1 MTENHLFR
9 SWPRFSTRHRDWEE
23 RAVSFP
29 VPTPGSRD
37 FLFFCK
43 NFFPPL
49 SSWKAVERV
58 KMAEGGKTT
67 AATADPYPVMIPNV
81 TIVIDQDSDLQ
92 NGGSAFEAPW
102 IPDNLGV
109 EGAYECTRNFS
120 ASIMANGTLAGKL
133 TATIVD
139 RKGPFYAACD
149 AESSELQEISC
160 VLFGSKGQVSA

>member
-1 MTENHLFR
+1 
-9 SWPRFSTRHRDWEE
+9 
-23 RAVSFP
+23 
-29 VPTPGSRD
+29 
-37 FLFFCK
+37 
-43 NFFPPL
+43 
-49 SSWKAVERV
+49 
-58 KMAEGGKTT
+58 MAEGGKTT
-67 AATADPYPVMIPNV
+67 AADPYPVMIPNV
-81 TIVIDQDSDLQ
+81 TIVIDQDSEVMERYENANKQFDEHLQ

-139 RKGPFYAACD
+139 RKGCNWGMRPPRAPPFFAACD

>member
-1 MTENHLFR
+1 
-9 SWPRFSTRHRDWEE
+9 
-23 RAVSFP
+23 
-29 VPTPGSRD
+29 
-37 FLFFCK
+37 
-43 NFFPPL
+43 
-49 SSWKAVERV
+49 
-58 KMAEGGKTT
+58 MAEGGKTT
-67 AATADPYPVMIPNV
+67 AADPYPVMIPNV
-81 TIVIDQDSDLQ
+81 TIVIDQDSEVMERYENANKQFEQHLQ

-160 VLFGSKGQVSA
+160 VLFGSKGQVRV

>member
-1 MTENHLFR
+1 
-9 SWPRFSTRHRDWEE
+9 
-23 RAVSFP
+23 
-29 VPTPGSRD
+29 
-37 FLFFCK
+37 
-43 NFFPPL
+43 
-49 SSWKAVERV
+49 
-58 KMAEGGKTT
+58 MAEVGKTT
-67 AATADPYPVMIPNV
+67 APDPYPVMIPNV
-81 TIVIDQDSDLQ
+81 TIVIDQDSEVMERYENANKQFEQHLQ

-160 VLFGSKGQVSA
+160 VLFGSKGQVRV

>member
-1 MTENHLFR
+1 
-9 SWPRFSTRHRDWEE
+9 
-23 RAVSFP
+23 
-29 VPTPGSRD
+29 
-37 FLFFCK
+37 
-43 NFFPPL
+43 
-49 SSWKAVERV
+49 
-58 KMAEGGKTT
+58 MAEGGKTT
-67 AATADPYPVMIPNV
+67 AADPYPVMIPNV
-81 TIVIDQDSDLQ
+81 TIVIDQDSEVMERYENANKQFDEHLQ

-160 VLFGSKGQVSA
+160 VLFGSQGQVRV